1 MGYLYLAAALA
12 AGLVKGF
19 AGKKI
24 SRDVDSLADGFSV
37 NIIRTLFCTLIGFA
51 VAICQVGLQGFAL
64 TPKALLICLVSSTF
78 MALFCISWLYAYK
91 SEAYIFLNVF
101 TMLASVITGLLG
113 WLIYGEDLKIT
124 RILGFLVLFAAVY
137 VMSLYNKSQTGKIT
151 KRGALTLIL
160 GTLGAALSDFMQKAF
175 NRESLGAAS
184 VFTFYTYF
192 LMLIPQLLILLVL
205 RKTTSKTPNPI
216 LYNKSHITI
225 FFIISAALFVNVI
238 TKTMAASHLP
248 ATQMYPTLQGANLIA
263 SAIMARL
270 LLKEKLT
277 PRSLLSILLAL
288 IAIVLMA
295 L

>member
-1 MGYLYLAAALA
+1 
-12 AGLVKGF
+12 
-19 AGKKI
+19 
-24 SRDVDSLADGFSV
+24 
-37 NIIRTLFCTLIGFA
+37 LIGFA
-51 VAICQVGLQGFAL
+51 VAVFRVGLEGFAL
-64 TPKALLICLVSSTF
+64 APKAFLICLISSIF
-78 MALFCISWLYAYK
+78 MAMFCISWLYAYK

-113 WLIYGEDLKIT
+113 WAVYGEELKLT

-160 GTLGAALSDFMQKAF
+160 GMVGAALSDFMQKAF
-175 NRESLGAAS
+175 SREALGEAS

-192 LMLIPQLLILLVL
+192 LMLIPQILLLFLL
-205 RKTTSKTPNPI
+205 RKISQKKPNPI
-216 LYNKSHITI
+216 LYNQKHITV

-238 TKTMAASHLP
+238 TKTMAASLLP
-248 ATQMYPTLQGANLIA
+248 ATQMYPTLQGANLVA
-263 SAIMARL
+263 SAIMANL

-277 PRSLLSILLAL
+277 LRSLLSILLAL
-288 IAIVLMA
+288 IAIALMA